1 MPSEYQK
8 KKLAKKK
15 EAAKQKGG
23 KKVVE
28 ENGSIA
34 SSNGATPTASGRETR
49 DGSPS
54 TNGQN
59 GAAVNGSIIGHKSGK
74 SDGKPVNKE
83 TYEGRLK
90 QLMR

>member
-59 GAAVNGSIIGHKSGK
+59 GAAVNGSSGK
-74 SDGKPVNKE
+74 SDGKTVNKE